1 MLKKSAIFCIAPMRG
16 ILVSF
21 SHAEIA
27 LSDTPNALASSNCD
41 ISREVR
47 SSRNLSPIDTV
58 TPPIYRI
65 YYFLWVHNTKN
76 VVNLQKPIYILR
88 NVEYNKSIKS
98 RREEYKMTLT
108 LRQARRLRE
117 KSQEELARQIGVHVN
132 TYRKLEENP
141 DTVTIAMAK
150 RISQVLGISY
160 DEIFFAS

>member
-1 MLKKSAIFCIAPMRG
+1 
-16 ILVSF
+16 V
-21 SHAEIA
+21 
-27 LSDTPNALASSNCD
+27 D
-41 ISREVR
+41 
-47 SSRNLSPIDTV
+47 
-58 TPPIYRI
+58 
-65 YYFLWVHNTKN
+65 NTKN

-98 RREEYKMTLT
+98 RREEYKMALT